1 MVFLA
6 ILLNLIA
13 IQYARGVVRAALD
26 EGVRRAAPAP
36 ASVTDCYEG
45 MSDVLEDLMAG
56 PLGEEVTTSC
66 VVAAGQV
73 TAFAK
78 ARFAAWVPGVPDI
91 AFDIEVRAVKET
103 DA

>member
-1 MVFLA
+1 
-6 ILLNLIA
+6 
-13 IQYARGVVRAALD
+13 
-26 EGVRRAAPAP
+26 
-36 ASVTDCYEG
+36 
-45 MSDVLEDLMAG
+45 
-56 PLGEEVTTSC
+56 
-66 VVAAGQV
+66 V